1 MRDTVAKRR
10 PLIDLEQF
18 ERRLRQPSSANRG
31 EEDPLAELARLV
43 GGQEDPY
50 KAVFEPK
57 AHAFAANQSESDNHG
72 ADAWR
77 GVTPN
82 DLNAQ
87 ERQISAHYP
96 SIEAGAL
103 AGGRQPTAREDDVD
117 AYAADD
123 SQPEGWRYQDEADY
137 APVSGYVVEQRSR
150 RPLYIMAAII
160 LAGVGGIG
168 ASFALKGGSSSRD
181 VATIKAADGPV
192 KVQPETTAG
201 SDALNQDASILDRT
215 PQSAPVA
222 VADSAEQP
230 VDLSQMPDRAPRV
243 IAMNGAASGAANVPV
258 PHAQVSDELSI
269 AGLIEPKKVKTVSVR
284 PDGTVVDGDRPP
296 QTAEAASRVVQAAK
310 VATPKST
317 TRVANTPKPAA
328 AVSTKPAQVADAQ
341 AEPAQAATA
350 PTGGGDYAAQMAAP
364 DSEHEALEIQMRLIK
379 KYKAMI
385 PGFHPSIRKAVH
397 GDKTVYRV
405 RTIGLSKEEATS
417 LCHKVQSAGG
427 ACFVAKN

>member
-1 MRDTVAKRR
+1 
-10 PLIDLEQF
+10 LIDLEQF

-43 GGQEDPY
+43 GDQEDPY

-57 AHAFAANQSESDNHG
+57 AHAFAASQSESDHYA

-77 GVTPN
+77 GATP
-82 DLNAQ
+82 DGLNAQ
-87 ERQISAHYP
+87 ERQISGDYP
-96 SIEAGAL
+96 TIEPGLL
-103 AGGRQPTAREDDVD
+103 ASGGRQPTTREDDVD

-123 SQPEGWRYQDEADY
+123 GQPEEWRYHDEADY
-137 APVSGYVVEQRSR
+137 SPGSGYVVEQRSR

-168 ASFALKGGSSSRD
+168 ASFAFKGGSSSHG

-192 KVQPETTAG
+192 KVQPETAPG
-201 SDALNQDASILDRT
+201 SDAPNQDASILDRT

-243 IAMNGAASGAANVPV
+243 IAMSGAASNAANVAV
-258 PHAQVSDELSI
+258 PAPAHAQSSDELSI

-284 PDGTVVDGDRPP
+284 PDGTVIAGDRPQ
-296 QTAEAASRVVQAAK
+296 QTAEAASRASQAAPAAK
-310 VATPKST
+310 AATPKST
-317 TRVANTPKPAA
+317 TRAATAPKPTAA
-328 AVSTKPAQVADAQ
+328 ATKPVQVADAQ
-341 AEPAQAATA
+341 AEPAQDATPPA
-350 PTGGGDYAAQMAAP
+350 GGGDYAAQMAAP

-385 PGFHPSIRKAVH
+385 PGFHPSIRKAVN

-405 RTIGLSKEEATS
+405 RTVGLSKEEATS
-417 LCHKVQSAGG
+417 LCQKVQSAGG

>member
-1 MRDTVAKRR
+1 V
-10 PLIDLEQF
+10 
-18 ERRLRQPSSANRG
+18 
-31 EEDPLAELARLV
+31 PLAR
-43 GGQEDPY
+43 
-50 KAVFEPK
+50 
-57 AHAFAANQSESDNHG
+57 
-72 ADAWR
+72 
-77 GVTPN
+77 
-82 DLNAQ
+82 
-87 ERQISAHYP
+87 
-96 SIEAGAL
+96 
-103 AGGRQPTAREDDVD
+103 GGRQPTAREDDLD

-123 SQPEGWRYQDEADY
+123 GQPEEWRYQDEADY
-137 APVSGYVVEQRSR
+137 APGSGYVVEQRSR

-168 ASFALKGGSSSRD
+168 ASFALKGGSSSHN

-201 SDALNQDASILDRT
+201 SDTPNQDASILDRT

-243 IAMNGAASGAANVPV
+243 IVMNGAASGAANAPV
-258 PHAQVSDELSI
+258 PPPSHAQASDELSI
-269 AGLIEPKKVKTVSVR
+269 TGLIEPKKVKTVSVR
-284 PDGTVVDGDRPP
+284 PDGTVIDGDRLP
-296 QTAEAASRVVQAAK
+296 QTAEAASRAPQAAPTAK

-317 TRVANTPKPAA
+317 TRVATTPKPATA
-328 AVSTKPAQVADAQ
+328 STKPVQVADSQ
-341 AEPAQAATA
+341 AEPAQAATP
-350 PTGGGDYAAQMAAP
+350 PTGGGEYAAQMAAP

-385 PGFHPSIRKAVH
+385 PGFHPSIRKAVN

-417 LCHKVQSAGG
+417 LCQKVQSAGG